1 MGKFW
6 IERCVWAPHRHPGG
20 MEREPKVS
28 LSKRLGRD
36 AMASAVAASLAV
48 VVVAVLD
55 ADAARTPGWNVEGA
69 NTCFIMPHAHKQLR
83 FLDNT

>member
-1 MGKFW
+1 MFG
-6 IERCVWAPHRHPGG
+6 HPTDIRGG

-48 VVVAVLD
+48 VAAVLD
-55 ADAARTPGWNVEGA
+55 ADAARTPGRNVEGA
-69 NTCFIMPHAHKQLR
+69 NTCFIMPRAHKQLR
-83 FLDNT
+83 LLDNT